1 MKNVVSFDVEDYFHV
16 GAFASS
22 INRSQWTTLPSR
34 VEANTDKILEML
46 AKNGTLGTFFVL
58 GWVAEHFP
66 GLVQRIAAA
75 GHEIACHSQEHHR
88 VFELSPA
95 EFRSDT
101 LEAKKSIEN
110 ACGVQVR
117 GYRAPSFSITHNSLW
132 ALEILAELGFEYDS
146 SIFPVEHPNYGMPAV
161 PRFPFVINT
170 KAGPLVEFPLT
181 TVEIG
186 GSRSPLSG
194 GAYLR
199 ILPYWYM
206 RWGFGYVNGKENQP
220 FCLYLH
226 PWELDSEQP
235 RMSGR
240 PTSRLRHYIGLRGT
254 ENKLARLLKDFE
266 FQRMGTMI
274 DGFRPRLSALSM
286 ENLAE
291 SRS

>member
-16 GAFASS
+16 GAFAEN
-22 INRSQWTTLPSR
+22 IDKSQWNTLPSR
-34 VEANTDKILEML
+34 VEANTEKILEML

-66 GLVQRIAAA
+66 RLVQRIANA
-75 GHEIACHSQEHHR
+75 GHEIACHSQEHRR
-88 VFELSPA
+88 VFDLSPS

-101 LEAKKSIEN
+101 LRAKESIEN
-110 ACGVQVR
+110 ACGLQVR
-117 GYRAPSFSITHNSLW
+117 GYRAPSFSITHHSLW
-132 ALEILAELGFEYDS
+132 ALEILADLGFAYDS
-146 SIFPVEHPNYGMPAV
+146 SIFPVRHPNYGMPAV

-170 KAGPLVEFPLT
+170 QAGPLVEFPLT
-181 TVEIG
+181 TVQLG

-199 ILPYWYM
+199 MLPYWYT

-235 RMSGR
+235 RMKGR
-240 PTSRLRHYIGLRGT
+240 LTSRLRHYIGLRST
-254 ENKLARLLKDFE
+254 EIKLTRLLKDFE

-274 DGFRPRLSALSM
+274 DAFRSGLTAVSM
-286 ENLAE
+286 ENLAQ